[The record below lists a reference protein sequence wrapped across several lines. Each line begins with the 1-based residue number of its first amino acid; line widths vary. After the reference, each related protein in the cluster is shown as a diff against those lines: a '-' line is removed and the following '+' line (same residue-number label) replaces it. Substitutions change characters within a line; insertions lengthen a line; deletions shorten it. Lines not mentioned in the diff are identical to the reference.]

1 MGSEKAG
8 SEGGRFGG
16 ILGIAA
22 ACLNLLAAGS
32 GFSYVLH
39 PDSEGLGLVFGW
51 LLPAAV
57 AATCAGC
64 AGRGFHLRLSG
75 LYLAWTVAGF
85 LLLPLLMIARASFL
99 GAAGFSAA
107 TQTVVFG
114 TLGLGFLSAMKQ
126 DIRARGEAFPRPG
139 AAIAGFA
146 AGIAALAVTIR
157 FLTNPH
163 PRTAGVLIPQC
174 LPYWSL
180 GFLAAAA
187 LSARAYGTLRRSRA
201 GSLLFALPAL
211 AAAVLA
217 AIPVY
222 QTPGVVRAAERDFLR
237 AFGDGARSEP
247 DLLSRRL
254 PFSPGTLF
262 LGSDTGRP
270 VPRLDV
276 PYHSETVPDGR
287 SYTFRFDQ
295 WSPEGAGPHPVL
307 IRIHGGGWVSGD
319 KGYGNMNNVNRHF
332 ASLGY
337 LVFDLQY
344 GLAESG
350 TFRPRAP
357 TPEGMLGPFGI
368 EDMLRHIGTFSS
380 YLAEN
385 AGELG
390 ADLDRVFVSGA
401 SAGGHLALASA
412 LTLTSGYARS
422 HPGVGLD
429 PRLTVRGVIPFYPG
443 VGYAAGMG
451 IPSNPELDN
460 LVPLLGPENPPAL
473 FYQGSLD
480 GMVDPLRI
488 RDFVREYSASG
499 GGDAVL
505 VEFPSAGHG
514 SDLVFW
520 NPYSQVFLHYME
532 HFLAIHARR

>member
-1 MGSEKAG
+1 MACEKPG
-8 SEGGRFGG
+8 SEGRRGG
-16 ILGIAA
+16 VLGIVAT
-22 ACLNLLAAGS
+22 CLNLLALGS
-32 GFSYVLH
+32 GFAHVLL
-39 PDSEGLGLVFGW
+39 PDSAGLGFLFGC

-64 AGRGFHLRLSG
+64 SGRASHRRLSL
-75 LYLAWTVAGF
+75 LYLAWTAAGF
-85 LLLPLLMIARASFL
+85 ALLPFLMIAWATFL
-99 GAAGFSAA
+99 GVDGFSAA
-107 TQTVVFG
+107 TQVVVFG
-114 TLGLGFLSAMKQ
+114 TLVLGLFLGTKN
-126 DIRARGEAFPRPG
+126 DGRAREKSRQRPG
-139 AAIAGFA
+139 AAVAGFA
-146 AGIAALAVTIR
+146 AGIAALAVTVR
-157 FLTNPH
+157 FLTSPH
-163 PRTAGVLIPQC
+163 PRMAGVLIPQC

-180 GFLAAAA
+180 AFLSTAA

-211 AAAVLA
+211 AAAALA

-222 QTPGVVRAAERDFLR
+222 QTPGVIRAAERDFLR
-237 AFGDGARSEP
+237 AFGDVASFAAS
-247 DLLSRRL
+247 SRGRDK
-254 PFSPGTLF
+254 PFSPGLLF
-262 LGSDTGRP
+262 LGSDTGKA

-295 WSPEGAGPHPVL
+295 WSPDGGGRHPVL

-337 LVFDLQY
+337 VVFDLQY
-344 GLAESG
+344 GLAETG
-350 TFRPRAP
+350 NFRTRAP
-357 TPEGMLGPFGI
+357 TPEGMLGPFVI
-368 EDMLRHIGTFSS
+368 EDMLRHIGAFSS

-385 AGELG
+385 ARELG

-401 SAGGHLALASA
+401 SAGGHLALASV
-412 LTLTSGYARS
+412 LTLSSGYVRT

-429 PRLTVRGVIPFYPG
+429 PRITVRGVIPFYPG
-443 VGYAAGMG
+443 VGYAAEMG
-451 IPSNPELDN
+451 VPSSPDLDD
-460 LVPLLGPENPPAL
+460 LVPLLGPGNPPAL

-480 GMVDPLRI
+480 GMVDPR
-488 RDFVREYSASG
+488 RVREFVRAYGKSG
-499 GGDAVL
+499 GQPAVL

-514 SDLVFW
+514 SDFVFW

-532 HFLAIHARR
+532 RFLAIHSLR